1 MTDLRVPERGPAVR
15 LCVRVC
21 DPTLPPDTRGRAGR
35 GTQKAALMPLT
46 SRLPLLAGTA
56 VLAVV
61 LTACGGGDDAF
72 QASDG
77 TSPGTGSG
85 GSIIVGG
92 AAFTESLIMMEM
104 YAALLEDAGYDVEV
118 QPVDNRELYAPEL
131 ESGNID
137 VVPEYAATLA
147 EFLNRAEN
155 GPDAEPV
162 ATGDVGETV
171 TALRALAEARG
182 LEVLEPAEAAN
193 QNAFFVTEAYAT
205 EHGLRTLTDLGASGL
220 PVVLAGTAEC
230 PERPKCEVGLRETYG
245 ISITQD
251 LPLGF
256 GSVQN
261 KQAVVQ
267 GQAQLGLSG
276 TTDGTL
282 AGLGLVVLED
292 DKGLQNADNLLPVV
306 NAEGPAG
313 GDEAAAVLNA
323 LSAVLS
329 TDDLAELNRRVDE
342 DREQAADVARSYLE
356 EKGLLEA

>member
-1 MTDLRVPERGPAVR
+1 MRARSTSPRPFGGPKTPGR
-15 LCVRVC
+15 LSV
-21 DPTLPPDTRGRAGR
+21 LAAGL
-35 GTQKAALMPLT
+35 GLSL
-46 SRLPLLAGTA
+46 LLA
-56 VLAVV
+56 
-61 LTACGGGDDAF
+61 ACGGGDDGDAF
-72 QASDG
+72 TEEPADDVAAAPSEAI
-77 TSPGTGSG
+77 T
-85 GSIIVGG
+85 VGG
-92 AAFTESLIMMEM
+92 ASFTESLVMMEM
-104 YAALLEDAGYDVEV
+104 YKALLEDQGYTVEL
-118 QPVDNRELYAPEL
+118 QPVDNRELYAPAL
-131 ESGNID
+131 QSGDID

-162 ATGDVGETV
+162 ASGDVEETV
-171 TALRALAEARG
+171 QALRELAEAEG

-193 QNAFFVTEAYAT
+193 QNAFFVTQDYA
-205 EHGLRTLTDLGASGL
+205 EQNDLQTLTDLGESGL

-230 PERPKCEVGLRETYG
+230 PERPKCEIGLRETYG
-245 ISITQD
+245 IDITED

-282 AGLGLVVLED
+282 DDLGLVVLED
-292 DKGLQNADNLLPVV
+292 DKGLQNADNLVPVV

-313 GDEAAAVLNA
+313 TDEVAEVLEQ
-323 LSAVLS
+323 LSETLS

-342 DREQAADVARSYLE
+342 DREQAAEVARSYLQE
-356 EKGLLEA
+356 EGLLGG

>member
-1 MTDLRVPERGPAVR
+1 
-15 LCVRVC
+15 
-21 DPTLPPDTRGRAGR
+21 
-35 GTQKAALMPLT
+35 
-46 SRLPLLAGTA
+46 
-56 VLAVV
+56 
-61 LTACGGGDDAF
+61 
-72 QASDG
+72 
-77 TSPGTGSG
+77 
-85 GSIIVGG
+85 
-92 AAFTESLIMMEM
+92 MMEM
-104 YAALLEDAGYDVEV
+104 YEALLEDAGYDVEV

-162 ATGDVGETV
+162 ATGDVDETV
-171 TALRALAEARG
+171 TALRELAEARG

-193 QNAFFVTEAYAT
+193 QNAFFVTEAFAA
-205 EHGLRTLTDLGASGL
+205 ENGLETLTDLGESGV

-230 PERPKCEVGLRETYG
+230 PERPKCEIGLRETYG
-245 ISITQD
+245 ISITED

-282 AGLGLVVLED
+282 GDLGLVVLED
-292 DKGLQNADNLLPVV
+292 DQGLQNADNLLPVV

-313 GDEAAAVLNA
+313 SDEVAEVLNA

-356 EKGLLEA
+356 EKGLLDA